1 MVVFVGILYQNG
13 YLFKWFSIFYFK
25 MEKKKEKKTD
35 VLWTTDDDDDE
46 QKQEQSESKCQTFK
60 KCFKE
65 ERGEHQYF

>member
-1 MVVFVGILYQNG
+1 MVTCLNGFLSSIL
-13 YLFKWFSIFYFK
+13 KWK
-25 MEKKKEKKTD
+25 RRKKKKTD

-65 ERGEHQYF
+65 ERGEHQYL